1 MESRKSRNLAKTE
14 AYDFFLRCR
23 RDTLVILIVVIVIVN
38 IIITNII
45 VLVIDIIFTIVI
57 TATIIL
63 LRFDKH
69 FFFYHGKKRYVYWVL
84 VSQKN
89 FYDFSIDKGTLECE
103 TDRQKKHH
111 LESFFQPRGI
121 LITKM
126 KMQILRAG

>member
-14 AYDFFLRCR
+14 AYDFFLGCR

-69 FFFYHGKKRYVYWVL
+69 FFFYHGKKNVYWVL

-89 FYDFSIDKGTLECE
+89 FYDLSIDKGTLECE

-111 LESFFQPRGI
+111 L
-121 LITKM
+121 
-126 KMQILRAG
+126 